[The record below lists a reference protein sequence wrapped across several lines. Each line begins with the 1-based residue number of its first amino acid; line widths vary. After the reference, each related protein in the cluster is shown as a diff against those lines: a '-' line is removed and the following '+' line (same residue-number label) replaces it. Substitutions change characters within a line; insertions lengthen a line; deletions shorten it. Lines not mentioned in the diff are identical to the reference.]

1 MTNPVFSAPGIS
13 SARRVLTQ
21 PFSLHRANHL
31 SHYSLESSNPDDFLH
46 DVFPRDATT
55 TETSW
60 REAKG
65 PRPEANEYCYH
76 CPFVGT
82 QTVPCQQKHGLF
94 LAPVPPVKLLSTQ
107 NKYYLYSK
115 WRNHS
120 VYLLALKVQWRS
132 LWCSQWSQE
141 LEDAHKMLEL
151 YSALVC
157 QHLDTC
163 IPSCCVSLAY
173 KTLSNLDDGSPG
185 SRYQPINWLC
195 ELTIQQFP
203 RFLG

>member
-76 CPFVGT
+76 CPFTDDAQRRGAQMVQTAVSRQGWDRT
-82 QTVPCQQKHGLF
+82 QHHHLVLRLYGRSPQPPPLFRRGLF
-94 LAPVPPVKLLSTQ
+94 ACRT
-107 NKYYLYSK
+107 
-115 WRNHS
+115 
-120 VYLLALKVQWRS
+120 
-132 LWCSQWSQE
+132 
-141 LEDAHKMLEL
+141 
-151 YSALVC
+151 
-157 QHLDTC
+157 
-163 IPSCCVSLAY
+163 
-173 KTLSNLDDGSPG
+173 
-185 SRYQPINWLC
+185 
-195 ELTIQQFP
+195 
-203 RFLG
+203 